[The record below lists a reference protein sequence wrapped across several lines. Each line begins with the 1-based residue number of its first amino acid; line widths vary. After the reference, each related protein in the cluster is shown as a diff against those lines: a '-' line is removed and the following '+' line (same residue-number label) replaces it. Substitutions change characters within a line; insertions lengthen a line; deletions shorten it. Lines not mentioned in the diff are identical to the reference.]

1 MGAIVID
8 AGVLAVALVDD
19 GSLGSL
25 IRSRL
30 LGSELF
36 APEIIDLEVAN
47 VVRKHVI
54 AGRLSSD
61 RARQAIDDLVNLPLT
76 RLSHRPLLPRI
87 WELHP
92 NVASYDA
99 AYVASAEILQAPLA
113 TADTKLTKAPGTRCQ
128 FEIVN

>member
-1 MGAIVID
+1 MSTVVID

-19 GSLGSL
+19 GSLGRR

-30 LGSELF
+30 LGSDLA

-47 VVRKHVI
+47 VVRKHLI
-54 AGRLSSD
+54 AGNIAGD
-61 RARQAIDDLVNLPLT
+61 RAQQAIDDLTSLPLT

-87 WELHP
+87 WELHH
-92 NVASYDA
+92 NIAGYDA
-99 AYVASAEILQAPLA
+99 AYIASAEILQAPFV
-113 TADTKLTKAPGTRCQ
+113 TADAKLARATGPRCD